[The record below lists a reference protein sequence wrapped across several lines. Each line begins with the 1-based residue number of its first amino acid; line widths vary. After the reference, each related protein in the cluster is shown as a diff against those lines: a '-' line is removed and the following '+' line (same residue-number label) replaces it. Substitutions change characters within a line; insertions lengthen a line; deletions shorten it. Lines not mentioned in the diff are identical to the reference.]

1 MMPGWHQAISLQRML
16 GIGRLPTCKLQHLQL
31 DFGELF
37 QLFQPSLWLQPRED
51 GPSQESL
58 AANAKNLRRKA
69 F

>member
-1 MMPGWHQAISLQRML
+1 ML